1 MRNSQA
7 IIKSKINFINYSP
20 AIIAGCAIL
29 LSVASVNALDK
40 KTQLK
45 LGEMEYLNNCAACH
59 GRDAKGGGPV
69 AEALTNKPYDLT
81 MISKK
86 YDGKFPEDF
95 VYKVIVG
102 HEIINSHGETDMAVW
117 GDRYTSKAPEADDS
131 IAFPLYEQDNQA
143 MILGRITSLVGYLE
157 SIQAK

>member
-1 MRNSQA
+1 VRNSQA
-7 IIKSKINFINYSP
+7 INKSKINFSA

-29 LSVASVNALDK
+29 LSVASVNALEK
-40 KTQLK
+40 KAQLK

-59 GRDAKGGGPV
+59 GRDGKGSGPV

-81 MISKK
+81 LISKK
-86 YDGKFPEDF
+86 YSGKFPEDF

-102 HEIINSHGETDMAVW
+102 HDIINSHGETDMAVW
-117 GDRYTSKAPEADDS
+117 GDRYTSKAIETDDS
-131 IAFPLYEQDNQA
+131 IAFPLHEQDSQA
-143 MILGRITSLVGYLE
+143 MILGRITSLIGYLE

>member
-1 MRNSQA
+1 MRKLQA
-7 IIKSKINFINYSP
+7 IIKSKITFSASVIT
-20 AIIAGCAIL
+20 GFAIL

-40 KTQLK
+40 KAQLK

-69 AEALTNKPYDLT
+69 AAALSTKPYDLT

-86 YDGKFPEDF
+86 YNGTFPEGF

-102 HEIINSHGETDMAVW
+102 HEIFNSHGETDMAVW
-117 GDRYTSKAPEADDS
+117 GDRYTSTPAEVDDC
-131 IAFPLYEQDNQA
+131 IATPLHEQDTQA
-143 MILGRITSLVGYLE
+143 MILGRITSLIGYLK

>member
-1 MRNSQA
+1 MRNLQA
-7 IIKSKINFINYSP
+7 INKSKISFY
-20 AIIAGCAIL
+20 AAVVAWCAIL

-40 KTQLK
+40 KAQLK

-69 AEALTNKPYDLT
+69 AAALSNKPYDLT

-86 YDGKFPEDF
+86 YNDKFPENF

-102 HEIINSHGETDMAVW
+102 HDIINAHGETDMAVW

-131 IAFPLYEQDNQA
+131 IAFPLHEQDNQA